1 MAYEEGRNTS
11 LTEQHDVD
19 DDDITHPETSVT
31 PQVVGLLKTPQ
42 VFVEAYSALFYFKP
56 RFGSDMDKP
65 KCWFKNVM

>member
-42 VFVEAYSALFYFKP
+42 VFVEAYFYFNP
-56 RFGSDMDKP
+56 DLGQIWTNP
-65 KCWFKNVM
+65 NVGLKM